1 MTADDFLYA
10 SAQIRLLPIPSEIKK
25 PFYAGSLARYEA
37 LYLSSPRR
45 HDCPFCR
52 MLIRR
57 HPGDWV
63 QTKEHA
69 ERILDALG
77 DTSEQITT
85 KLKEIIHIGDH
96 FANLEDIK

>member
-1 MTADDFLYA
+1 
-10 SAQIRLLPIPSEIKK
+10 
-25 PFYAGSLARYEA
+25 
-37 LYLSSPRR
+37 
-45 HDCPFCR
+45 

-77 DTSEQITT
+77 DASEQITT